1 MKNFN
6 ELKTKELINS
16 VKTAKDK
23 GESLVKTFFEF
34 SKKYGYS
41 QGSVRNHYYKVVKT
55 TPKSGDVYSKLGL
68 SDSLKPA
75 FIKEFTR
82 AEEKDLLYQIA
93 KGIVNGKSV
102 RKTVYELSNQ
112 SDKLALRYQNK
123 FRNLVKNNS
132 PLLSEVSNI
141 IELET
146 GVKVSF
152 KKSGKTEKY
161 LKLESEINK
170 MLERLIKDISDE
182 NRRLKRDATKLKNEN
197 DKLKR
202 VVKLTMQEKQFD
214 KFAK

>member
-6 ELKTKELINS
+6 ELETKELITS
-16 VKTAKDK
+16 VKTAKDSGK
-23 GESLVKTFFEF
+23 SLVKAFFEF

-55 TPKSGDVYSKLGL
+55 TQKGGDLYRKLGL
-68 SDSLKPA
+68 SDRLKPA
-75 FIKEFTR
+75 FIREFTR

-93 KGIVNGKSV
+93 KGMVNGKSV

-112 SDKLALRYQNK
+112 NDKLALRYQNK

-132 PLLSEVSNI
+132 PLLSEVSSI

-146 GVKVSF
+146 GVKVTF
-152 KKSGKTEKY
+152 KKSEKQAKY

-182 NRRLKRDATKLKNEN
+182 NRRLKISATKLKSENE
-197 DKLKR
+197 KLKS
-202 VVKLTMQEKQFD
+202 VVKRTMLEKQFD
-214 KFAK
+214 KFVK